1 MAYWGIKMKQIIAWF
16 TLTLLAIL
24 SSLPVLAIANI
35 ERDGSVSIATGAN
48 QVFLDGVGGTKGTY
62 SHVIVWTLAGS
73 DSINVTFN
81 QGATASS
88 TNATIPAG
96 AGLSYGLV
104 ANSPS
109 TNQVNY
115 FDSGSGS
122 GTLCWMAW

>member
-1 MAYWGIKMKQIIAWF
+1 MKRIIAYI
-16 TLTLLAIL
+16 TLVLASLLTLL
-24 SSLPVLAIANI
+24 PVSAIAPI
-35 ERDGSVSIATGAN
+35 ERDGSVSIAAGAN
-48 QVFLDGVGGTKGTY
+48 TVYLDGVGGTKGSY
-62 SHVIVWTLAGS
+62 SHVIIWTLAGS

-88 TNATIPAG
+88 SNTTIPAG
-96 AGLSYGLV
+96 AGLAYGLV

-115 FDSGSGS
+115 YDASSGS